1 MTRDILLDGKSYT
14 LQIDGTAGVCKF
26 SFSGDGVEHRTGEAS
41 VAGLEPGL
49 FSVILNGKSYD
60 VRVPGGG
67 DTVEVNGTAISVA
80 VQDPR
85 SLLRSN
91 SAAAADGVQLLTA
104 AMPGKV
110 VRVLVAAGQE
120 VAAGQGIIVVEAM
133 KMQNEVKAQRAGR
146 VTSVSVQNG
155 ELVTAGQP
163 LATLE

>member
-1 MTRDILLDGKSYT
+1 MTRNILLDGKSYT
-14 LQIDGTAGVCKF
+14 LEIDVVDGVYKF
-26 SFSGDGVEHRTGEAS
+26 SFSGDGVEHKTGEAS
-41 VAGLEPGL
+41 VVGLEPGV
-49 FSVILNGKSYD
+49 FSVILNGNSYD

-67 DTVEVNGTAISVA
+67 DTVEVNGKPISVA
-80 VQDPR
+80 VQDFR
-85 SLLRSN
+85 SLLRSG
-91 SAAAADGVQLLTA
+91 SASAGDGVQLLTA

-146 VTSVSVQNG
+146 VTSLSVQNG

-163 LATLE
+163 LATVE